1 VTALDVRVGPVIADP
16 TQLDQI
22 IVNLAV
28 NARDA
33 MPNGGT
39 LSIATS
45 EVVLDE
51 EDAARVGAFSG
62 PHAVLSVEDEGEGMA
77 PDVLAHC
84 FEPFFTTKE
93 LGKGT
98 GLGLSTVHGIVQ
110 QSGGAIRIVSA
121 PHEGTRFEVYLPR
134 SFESIDAVG
143 VVAPVVPAASGSVL
157 LVEDDAVVRSVIVSM
172 LEQSGYDV
180 VAAGSSAEAL
190 ELAESNPLLDV
201 AVTDV
206 VMPGMSGTGFAQLL
220 HDRRPDLPVLYISG
234 YPLTDSDELAP
245 QDTLLQ
251 KPFSA
256 AELGQALRGV
266 LERAALLPV

>member
-1 VTALDVRVGPVIADP
+1 
-16 TQLDQI
+16 
-22 IVNLAV
+22 
-28 NARDA
+28 

-39 LSIATS
+39 LCIATS

-51 EDAARVGAFSG
+51 EEAARLGASPG
-62 PHAVLSVEDEGEGMA
+62 PHAVLSIEDEGEGMA

-110 QSGGAIRIVSA
+110 QSGGVIRIVSA

-134 SFESIDAVG
+134 SFESVDAVQAG
-143 VVAPVVPAASGSVL
+143 ATVVPVASESVL
-157 LVEDDAVVRSVIVSM
+157 LVEDDAMVRKVIAMM
-172 LEQSGYDV
+172 LEESGFDV
-180 VAAGSSAEAL
+180 VAAGDPAEAL

-201 AVTDV
+201 VVTDV
-206 VMPGMSGTGFAQLL
+206 VMPGMSGPRFAQLL
-220 HDRRPDLPVLYISG
+220 HENRPDLPVLFISG
-234 YPLTDSDELAP
+234 YPLAESGELGPGDA
-245 QDTLLQ
+245 LLQ

-256 AELGQALRGV
+256 TDLGQALRGV
-266 LERAALLPV
+266 LERAVLLTV